1 MNLSRAEVDCC
12 IDVLDRTEPSRG
24 GWTTEFNSLKSAI
37 ENARKIRDRFRM
49 PIIILFV
56 PAVIISFVG
65 RFSPDLL
72 DPYLH
77 GLWSGTFTIACGVL
91 GLALELVMRAI
102 FPVLQREGRVAALLR
117 YYGAKNMSPDQAVY

>member
-1 MNLSRAEVDCC
+1 MTLSRAEVDRY
-12 IDVLDRTEPSRG
+12 IDALDQSEPSHG
-24 GWTTEFNSLKSAI
+24 GWMNEFNSLKSAI
-37 ENARKIRDRFRM
+37 ENARKIRNRFRL

-56 PAVIISFVG
+56 PAVIISFIG

-72 DPYLH
+72 DLH

-91 GLALELVMRAI
+91 FLALELVTRAI
-102 FPVLQREGRVAALLR
+102 FPVLQREARVAALLR